1 MAPRS
6 SRSSATA
13 KTKASKENELEELDY
28 SSAQQQLDATLAEIQ
43 SDELP
48 LEQLPKLYERAMAL
62 EAHCR
67 RKLEQV
73 VQDIQKLDPE
83 AITLTPLEA
92 PEP

>member
-43 SDELP
+43 SDE
-48 LEQLPKLYERAMAL
+48 
-62 EAHCR
+62 
-67 RKLEQV
+67 
-73 VQDIQKLDPE
+73 
-83 AITLTPLEA
+83 
-92 PEP
+92 